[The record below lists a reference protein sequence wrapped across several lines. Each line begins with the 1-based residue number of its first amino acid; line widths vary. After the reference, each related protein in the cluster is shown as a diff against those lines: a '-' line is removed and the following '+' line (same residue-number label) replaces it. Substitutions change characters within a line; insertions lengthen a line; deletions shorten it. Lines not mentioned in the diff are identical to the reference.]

1 MRKPLLSRG
10 PLVFVV
16 ACLVCLLTPTVSGQ
30 EAKPSTVSGQDLLKS
45 LKVSSQEAKPSTVS
59 GQNLLKSLEGS
70 GKEVQ
75 SNTTRV
81 PLVQDESSHRV
92 FFPKPANA
100 QQAAQLKQ
108 EPRFLQQFY
117 LLNRISPPSR
127 IKAPSILGRGFF
139 NREQVQRDWAVS
151 LGAGGVAPGMYAA
164 KYVFD
169 VTAFPNCTTD
179 FAVFPINSSTGSS
192 RASVT
197 GTFSAEPVSGDTFS
211 ITITPTGATL
221 TLVASAG
228 PNTGLNFQ
236 ISPTLSVDA
245 SNLAA
250 AVNRNLSATIPDRIV
265 AVASDNTVTVYA
277 LTPGSGETL
286 TDATTSSEFS
296 WDTSSATGDDASQAN
311 IVAFNELYAGTGGKC
326 GAQPAFIFSYASGV
340 GPIATSPTL
349 SLDGTKI
356 AYVEND
362 PNIGAIL
369 HVLTYATGST
379 EYGVCNT
386 GNGGA
391 SPPDCATNPVIPGS
405 TPGSTATDFMLP
417 LGLLTVNAATGAP
430 GATDTFSSPY
440 IHYGFDTLYVGD
452 DNGYLYSIYPTFT
465 AAPAHAGG
473 NFPVSLI
480 APPASETP
488 TAVKAPSH
496 ITGVVTV
503 TVSSTTGLGIG
514 ELVTIAGVGPHGAQ
528 CSAVDAAEINGTQ
541 TIASVPSGTTFTFVT
556 TITNNTT
563 GSGCTVTG
571 ATVTPGTSYVS
582 APSLDGNI
590 TGNLFVGDSSGNL
603 YMVSSAGVQATLSVG
618 SVANGGVRG
627 GPLVDSTNSVGYVVT
642 ACSGGN
648 SALTQFTFTTTTMV
662 KTASAGLDTSGAGC
676 TVAGLPMYDPTPDGR
691 YYDLGISNATAAN
704 NGEMVAAAST
714 TAGQKIS
721 TFQFVGSALQTPPEA
736 TATMGTGPSA
746 ISPLTEFF
754 NNTFITSSMSSVTA
768 TQGTPGVVTVTAHNT
783 LSVGDVVFISGV
795 AADGNCD
802 AADVAGI
809 NGMPTVTSATAT
821 QFTFNATI
829 PDMTNGPCNAFT
841 ATAVGGP
848 DYMFM
853 GVAQNPT
860 ELYSFFLP
868 SGALSGTPAVTNITD
883 VAGGTSGII
892 IDNDDAVDGQTASLY
907 YGTLAASDTICGSGS
922 FCAIKVTQDALQ

>member
-151 LGAGGVAPGMYAA
+151 LGAGGVAPGMYPA
-164 KYVFD
+164 KYGFD
-169 VTAFPNCTTD
+169 VTAFPSCTAD
-179 FAVFPINSSTGSS
+179 FAVFPINASTGNS
-192 RASVT
+192 RASVI
-197 GTFSAEPVSGDTFS
+197 GTFTAEPVSGDTFS

-221 TLVASAG
+221 TLVASTVS
-228 PNTGLNFQ
+228 NTGLDFL
-236 ISPTLSVDA
+236 ISPTLSMDA

-250 AVNRNLSATIPDRIV
+250 AINRNLSATLSDRIV
-265 AVASDNTVTVYA
+265 AVASGSTATVYA
-277 LTPGSGETL
+277 LTPGDGETL
-286 TDATTSSEFS
+286 THATTSGEFNWS
-296 WDTSSATGDDASQAN
+296 GDAPGFSGGTQAN
-311 IVAFNELYAGTGGKC
+311 IVAFNQLYSGTAAKC
-326 GAQPAFIFSYASGV
+326 SVQPQFIFSYASGV
-340 GPIATSPTL
+340 GPVATSPAL
-349 SLDGTKI
+349 SLDGTEI

-369 HVLTYATGST
+369 HVLTYGIGFT
-379 EYGVCNT
+379 EYGSCI
-386 GNGGA
+386 NGGA
-391 SPPDCATNPVIPGS
+391 TAPTCATAPVIPGS
-405 TPGSTATDFMLP
+405 TPGSTATDAMLP

-430 GATDTFSSPY
+430 GATDTFSSPF

-452 DNGYLYSIYPTFT
+452 DNGYLYAIYPTFT
-465 AAPAHAGG
+465 ATPAHAGG

-480 APPASETP
+480 APAASEAP
-488 TAVKAPSH
+488 TAVTARN
-496 ITGVVTV
+496 TGVVTV
-503 TVSSTTGLGIG
+503 TVPAVPGTSGLGIG
-514 ELVTIAGVGPHGAQ
+514 ELVTIAGVAPHGSQ
-528 CSAVDAAEINGTQ
+528 CSAIDAAEINGTWP
-541 TIASVPSGTTFTFVT
+541 IASIPSGTTFTFDT
-556 TITNNTT
+556 TITSTT
-563 GSGCTVTG
+563 TPPGCTVSG

-603 YMVSSAGVQATLSVG
+603 YMVSSAGVQATLSLG
-618 SVANGGVRG
+618 SVANGGIRG
-627 GPLVDSTNSVGYVVT
+627 GPIVDSTNSVGYAVT
-642 ACSGGN
+642 ACSGAN

-676 TVAGLPMYDPTPDGR
+676 TVAGLPTYDPTPDGR

-714 TAGQKIS
+714 TSGQQIS
-721 TFQFVGSALQTPPEA
+721 TFQFVGSALQTTPEV
-736 TATMGTGPSA
+736 TPRVIGTGPSV

-783 LSVGDVVFISGV
+783 LSVGDVVFISGI

-829 PDMTNGPCNAFT
+829 PDPTTGPCDHFGS
-841 ATAVGGP
+841 AVGGP

-868 SGALSGTPAVTNITD
+868 SGALSGTPAMTNITD
-883 VAGGTSGII
+883 VAGGTSGIV

-907 YGTLAASDTICGSGS
+907 YGTLAVSDTICGSGS
-922 FCAIKVTQDALQ
+922 FCAIKVTQGALQ

>member
-10 PLVFVV
+10 PLVFMA
-16 ACLVCLLTPTVSGQ
+16 ACLVCLLIPTISGQ
-30 EAKPSTVSGQDLLKS
+30 EAKPSAASGQDLLKS
-45 LKVSSQEAKPSTVS
+45 LKVSGQEAKPSTAS
-59 GQNLLKSLEGS
+59 GQNILNSLKGT
-70 GKEVQ
+70 GQGVQ

-81 PLVQDESSHRV
+81 PLVQDWSSHRV

-100 QQAAQLKQ
+100 QQAVQLKQ

-117 LLNRISPPSR
+117 LQNRISPPSR
-127 IKAPSILGRGFF
+127 NNGPSIFGRGFF
-139 NREQVQRDWAVS
+139 NREQVRRDWAVS
-151 LGAGGVAPGMYAA
+151 LGAGGVAQGMYAA

-169 VTAFPNCTTD
+169 VTAFPSCTAD
-179 FAVFPINSSTGSS
+179 FAVFPINASTGSS
-192 RASVT
+192 RASVI
-197 GTFSAEPVSGDTFS
+197 GTFTAEPVSGDTFS
-211 ITITPTGATL
+211 VTITPTGATL
-221 TLVASAG
+221 TLIASNVSNAG
-228 PNTGLNFQ
+228 LDFL
-236 ISPTLSVDA
+236 ISPTVSTDA

-250 AVNRNLSATIPDRIV
+250 AINRNLSATLADRIV
-265 AVASDNTVTVYA
+265 AVASGTTVTVYA

-286 TDATTSSEFS
+286 TAVTTSGEFS
-296 WDTSSATGDDASQAN
+296 WGPISPGFNGTQAN
-311 IVAFNELYAGTGGKC
+311 IVAFNNLYSGTSPAKC
-326 GAQPAFIFSYASGV
+326 ASDPEFIFSYASGV
-340 GPIATSPTL
+340 GPVATSPTL
-349 SLDGTKI
+349 SLDGTEI

-362 PNIGAIL
+362 PSIGAIL
-369 HVLTYATGST
+369 HVLTYGSGIT
-379 EYGVCNT
+379 EYGSCY
-386 GNGGA
+386 NGGLFT
-391 SPPDCATNPVIPGS
+391 PTCATAPVIPGS
-405 TPGSTATDFMLP
+405 TPGSTATDAMLP
-417 LGLLTVNAATGAP
+417 LGLLTVNAATGAA

-452 DNGYLYSIYPTFT
+452 DNGYLYAIYPTFT
-465 AAPAHAGG
+465 ATPAHAGG

-480 APPASETP
+480 APAASETP
-488 TAVKAPSH
+488 TAVTAVHS
-496 ITGVVTV
+496 TAVVTV
-503 TVSSTTGLGIG
+503 AVSSTTGLGVG
-514 ELVTIAGVGPHGAQ
+514 ELVTIAGVAPRSGTCTAL
-528 CSAVDAAEINGTQ
+528 DAAEINGTW
-541 TIASVPSGTTFTFVT
+541 TIASIPSGTTFTFVAPV
-556 TITNNTT
+556 ITNTT
-563 GSGCTVTG
+563 SGPGCTVAG

-603 YMVSSAGVQATLSVG
+603 YMVSGAGVQATLSVG

-627 GPLVDSTNSVGYVVT
+627 GPIVDSTNSVGYVVT

-676 TVAGLPMYDPTPDGR
+676 TVPGVPTYDPTPDGR
-691 YYDLGISNATAAN
+691 YFDLGISSGTAAN
-704 NGEMVAAAST
+704 NGEIVAAAST
-714 TAGQKIS
+714 TSGQQIS

-736 TATMGTGPSA
+736 TPEIGSGPSA
-746 ISPLTEFF
+746 ISPLTHFF

-768 TQGTPGVVTVTAHNT
+768 TQGNPGVVTVVAHNS

-795 AADGNCD
+795 VADGDCD
-802 AADVAGI
+802 ANDVAGI

-829 PDMTNGPCNAFT
+829 PDMTNGPCNVFS

-853 GVAQNPT
+853 GIAQTPT

-907 YGTLAASDTICGSGS
+907 YGTLAASDSICGSGN
-922 FCAIKVTQDALQ
+922 FCAIKLTQAELQ